1 MGSYAEGG
9 SKTPFQDAF
18 ADITKMLSAL
28 KTVQFFADGT
38 ESVEGGVPGKDSVP
52 AMLMPKERVV
62 DVANNM
68 KIGGMSNDQLAEL
81 AFKYRTGR
89 LDQDLP
95 SIKIEKQRFESNKE
109 LINRVKDV
117 EKAIRN
123 IPEVSIDPHA
133 LANFITETIRRQNKV
148 DRKHY
153 KTNEIFK

>member
-1 MGSYAEGG
+1 MSYEELLKNARE
-9 SKTPFQDAF
+9 SLPEAAF
-18 ADITKMLSAL
+18 
-28 KTVQFFADGT
+28 
-38 ESVEGGVPGKDSVP
+38 
-52 AMLMPKERVV
+52 
-62 DVANNM
+62 
-68 KIGGMSNDQLAEL
+68 
-81 AFKYRTGR
+81 
-89 LDQDLP
+89 
-95 SIKIEKQRFESNKE
+95 EKQRFETNKE